1 VGKMQLWKKSGV
13 IVWNEFGG
21 FELSKSMRKTCID
34 MENEDKG
41 VVDGDMFGFSS
52 EA

>member
-1 VGKMQLWKKSGV
+1 
-13 IVWNEFGG
+13 
-21 FELSKSMRKTCID
+21 MRKTCID

-41 VVDGDMFGFSS
+41 EVDGDMFGFSS